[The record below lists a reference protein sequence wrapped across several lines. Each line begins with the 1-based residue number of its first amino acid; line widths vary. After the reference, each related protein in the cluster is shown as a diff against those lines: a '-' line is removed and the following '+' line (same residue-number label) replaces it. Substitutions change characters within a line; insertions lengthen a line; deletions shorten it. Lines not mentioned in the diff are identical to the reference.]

1 MRSYP
6 DWLNF
11 LRMYLLRYPGS
22 LQQACQDLSSRV
34 SREGVLVSE
43 WTLRKHADRNF
54 QDVGLNLACAITRV
68 IEEEEEEEDQ

>member
-11 LRMYLLRYPGS
+11 LRAYLLRYPGS
-22 LQQACQDLSSRV
+22 LQSACQDLASRV

-54 QDVGLNLACAITRV
+54 RDVGLNLACAITHV
-68 IEEEEEEEDQ
+68 IEEEEEDR